1 MEAHL
6 NGLGLVR
13 HEFRFFFY
21 RKRRRGMQLGQSQ
34 IVDPVYKIAETG
46 GGSQVSWPLSR
57 AELVFEGG
65 TKWG

>member
-1 MEAHL
+1 
-6 NGLGLVR
+6 
-13 HEFRFFFY
+13 
-21 RKRRRGMQLGQSQ
+21 MQLGQSQ